1 MKKHQVGSIRIIEH
15 MINSLLTLSPPL
27 HYYLVRTY
35 IYIYIYMQLLGVCV
49 GSNPLLVSLLSMHTV
64 YIKCIELCL

>member
-1 MKKHQVGSIRIIEH
+1 MEYIDVKKHQVGSIRIIEH

-35 IYIYIYMQLLGVCV
+35 IYIYIYTC
-49 GSNPLLVSLLSMHTV
+49 N
-64 YIKCIELCL
+64 C